1 MLFVLQ
7 RELDENWRQLLLVIA
22 FVVLPLLARVFRA
35 VVEKLNGRGRAER
48 TSTEEERRAR
58 REERRRAESEGEEIW
73 KRLLQG
79 EEEAP
84 APPRPVPVPEPVL
97 RPILPEASAPDPLSV
112 LGRAER
118 IPEAALPEAA
128 LGEAAMAEV
137 SLESAEVA
145 PPLDALAHARADA
158 PARKERRAPVAPLRL
173 GDRSE
178 LARAIV
184 LAEVLGPPLSER
196 R

>member
-1 MLFVLQ
+1 MLFLQ
-7 RELDENWRQLLLVIA
+7 RPIDETWRQLLLVFL

-35 VVEKLNGRGRAER
+35 LVEKLNKNGGAGP
-48 TSTEEERRAR
+48 TAAEERRAR
-58 REERRRAESEGEEIW
+58 REERRRAESEGGEIW
-73 KRLLQG
+73 RRLLEG

-84 APPRPVPVPEPVL
+84 APPPRPARRREPVR
-97 RPILPEASAPDPLSV
+97 RPSATEASAPDPLSV

-128 LGEAAMAEV
+128 LAETALAEV

-145 PPLDALAHARADA
+145 PPLDALAHPGAEA
-158 PARKERRAPVAPLRL
+158 PSQRERRSRASLLAL

-184 LAEVLGPPLSER
+184 LAEVLGPPLSQR
-196 R
+196 